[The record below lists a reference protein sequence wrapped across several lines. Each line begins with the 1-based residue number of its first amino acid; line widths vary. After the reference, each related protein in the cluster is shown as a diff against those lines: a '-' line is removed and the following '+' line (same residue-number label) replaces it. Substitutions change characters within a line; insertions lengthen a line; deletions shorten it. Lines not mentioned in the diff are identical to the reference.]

1 MQEKQQQQPLA
12 PLNYDAIKDFLLN
25 SSETVKVCATLQAFR
40 WRLTKTRR
48 KRTLK
53 QVIYTYM
60 HHDLLDCNDKVNNK
74 PQKIID
80 KLLLQGDRRVLEYTM
95 TFINALGNECL
106 GRSYLLQKG
115 DLVETLVKILKD
127 EQGDT
132 HLRQNALGALQKFS
146 LRRKPQTIMIQL
158 DLIKWIS
165 AVLRNEAD
173 QLTDYSIEYAT
184 ALLMNLSLRDAGK
197 DKCEEPDIELL
208 NVLNDLVEH
217 ENLQVRTYVNGTLYS
232 IFTRKKL
239 REEAKEL
246 GMPEVLQYLMEQ
258 SDEQFKRQ
266 IQYILE

>member
-1 MQEKQQQQPLA
+1 MV
-12 PLNYDAIKDFLLN
+12 N
-25 SSETVKVCATLQAFR
+25 SDETVKLCATLQAFR
-40 WRLTKTRR
+40 WRLTKTR
-48 KRTLK
+48 KKKTLR
-53 QVIYTYM
+53 QVIFTYTHY
-60 HHDLLDCNDKVNNK
+60 DILDCSERAANNEK
-74 PQKIID
+74 KIID
-80 KLLLQGDRRVLEYTM
+80 KLLLEDDRRVLEYTM
-95 TFINALGNECL
+95 TFINALCNECL
-106 GRSYLLQKG
+106 GRSYLLQKQ
-115 DLVETLVKILKD
+115 DLVETLVKILKE

-217 ENLQVRTYVNGTLYS
+217 ENL
-232 IFTRKKL
+232 
-239 REEAKEL
+239 
-246 GMPEVLQYLMEQ
+246 
-258 SDEQFKRQ
+258 
-266 IQYILE
+266 